1 MSTTSK
7 SLYLGNGKEIIDSFI
22 LLQLHVNPSKES
34 QWQVDAVFPFFLSPL
49 PPLPQALVA

>member
-34 QWQVDAVFPFFLSPL
+34 QW
-49 PPLPQALVA
+49 